1 MQEGTIIPEPKTII
15 PVGYFPSEGTMVLR
29 ERFARNIKY
38 QREKHRWTQ
47 ETAAEI
53 CDLSPRYW
61 GKLERGAAAASIDT
75 MEKVSKGLRIGIEEL
90 LKEENKSEEAR

>member
-1 MQEGTIIPEPKTII
+1 
-15 PVGYFPSEGTMVLR
+15 MVLR

-38 QREKHRWTQ
+38 QREKRRWTQ

-61 GKLERGAAAASIDT
+61 GKLERGDAAASIDT
-75 MEKVSKGLRIGIEEL
+75 MEKVSKGMKISIEEL
-90 LKEENKSEEAR
+90 LKEEYCDEENR